1 MKAAAFATLTL
12 LASAVCAAPPKK
24 EYPKGPYETLRSNPN
39 GGSFRQ
45 PRNSRSTLTQTWTPG
60 MTYEGLNTN
69 QRGRL
74 GRNRGGT
81 NPAAT
86 AGGATGV
93 LPAAAAT
100 TASTATATATTAA
113 ATAAGKKEGGTIQ
126 RETTI
131 SYTRVRSSLGTN
143 SEKFPDKSRITEHRQ
158 SDPTA
163 FTSQEEAGGY
173 YNRDFSNWDTFS
185 GDHESPD
192 GYETGSSTKLSLGAM
207 MKSLPQIWKGA
218 GEDYVTGAL
227 SICDRIIEWIV
238 DASGLSL
245 AELKAEYVPG
255 EGDSE
260 TENANK
266 LLFDYVKRKI
276 GLVETR
282 KELILK
288 SARVNKGN

>member
-60 MTYEGLNTN
+60 
-69 QRGRL
+69 
-74 GRNRGGT
+74 
-81 NPAAT
+81 
-86 AGGATGV
+86 
-93 LPAAAAT
+93 
-100 TASTATATATTAA
+100 
-113 ATAAGKKEGGTIQ
+113 
-126 RETTI
+126 
-131 SYTRVRSSLGTN
+131 
-143 SEKFPDKSRITEHRQ
+143 
-158 SDPTA
+158 
-163 FTSQEEAGGY
+163 
-173 YNRDFSNWDTFS
+173 
-185 GDHESPD
+185 DHESPD
-192 GYETGSSTKLSLGAM
+192 GYDTSSSTKLSLGAM

-238 DASGLSL
+238 DASELSL
-245 AELKAEYVPG
+245 AELKADYVPG
-255 EGDSE
+255 EGDAE

-266 LLFDYVKRKI
+266 RMFDYVKGKI
-276 GLVETR
+276 GLVEKR

>member
-24 EYPKGPYETLRSNPN
+24 EYPKGPYETLRSSRN

-45 PRNSRSTLTQTWTPG
+45 PGNSRSTLTQTWTP
-60 MTYEGLNTN
+60 
-69 QRGRL
+69 
-74 GRNRGGT
+74 
-81 NPAAT
+81 AT
-86 AGGATGV
+86 AGGATAA

-100 TASTATATATTAA
+100 TASTAA
-113 ATAAGKKEGGTIQ
+113 ATAQQQQQQQQQAKKKEGPFKAKQ
-126 RETTI
+126 RYPIPEFVPPSERTQK
-131 SYTRVRSSLGTN
+131 SSQTN
-143 SEKFPDKSRITEHRQ
+143 PESQNTVKVIPPPS
-158 SDPTA
+158 PP
-163 FTSQEEAGGY
+163 QEEAGGY
-173 YNRDFSNWDTFS
+173 YNRDFSNWDTSS
-185 GDHESPD
+185 GEHESPD
-192 GYETGSSTKLSLGAM
+192 GYDTGSSTKLSLNAM
-207 MKSLPQIWKGA
+207 MKSMPQIWKGA
-218 GEDYVTGAL
+218 GEEYVTGAL
-227 SICDRIIEWIV
+227 STCDRIIEWIV